1 MKITLT
7 DVRISFTQNLFKAG
21 SFQPEQTPK
30 YGSTFIFEPGSEN
43 EKALKKAMLEA
54 AEAKFPG
61 KGQANIKQLNASGKV
76 CLRSGDEKSNYEGF
90 EGKMFIAAS
99 SKKRPTV
106 VDRDRSPLTEDDGRV
121 YPGCYVNAILE
132 IWAMDNQ
139 YGKRINAE
147 LTGVQFVRD
156 GEPLGGG
163 AAPATADDFPAL
175 EDEPAEVGGDDWDD
189 FDDDIPF

>member
-1 MKITLT
+1 MKITLEN
-7 DVRISFTQNLFKAG
+7 VRISFCQNLFRAG
-21 SFQPEQTPK
+21 SFQPDQPPK
-30 YGSTFIFEPGSEN
+30 YGATFIFEPGSAN
-43 EKALKKAMLEA
+43 EKTLKKAIVEA
-54 AEAKFPG
+54 AETKWPG
-61 KGQANIKQLNASGKV
+61 KGTATVKQLMASGKV
-76 CLRSGDEKSNYEGF
+76 CLRDGDEKSNYDGF
-90 EGKMFIAAS
+90 EGMAFVTAS

-139 YGKRINAE
+139 FGKRINAE
-147 LTGVQFVRD
+147 LTGVQFVKD

-175 EDEPAEVGGDDWDD
+175 EDDDTGSADDWDD
-189 FDDDIPF
+189 DVPF